1 MTFPKLQ
8 ALYRFIIL
16 RRENTVLIVFK
27 TDCYSLNGNTDN
39 KGQAISGS
47 YTRYGMSISCLISQ

>member
-16 RRENTVLIVFK
+16 RRENRVLIVFK